1 MSEQSNNPANRNTR
15 AAGNRKGRNKG
26 RGKKPSNSVAAVP
39 KPKFT
44 GSCKK
49 DLEGVVII
57 HNPNKQIMTKQ
68 FIEFDER
75 IVQAGG
81 KISSAMSRALKDKK
95 QIGRMFFM
103 PAASTQ
109 DASEYT
115 DADGTVDE
123 DRKLYC
129 SKLRESEITE
139 AAKERSKFQEDWK
152 RMFHRIMGQ
161 MCPDTRTRLTSGRI
175 STTAAILA
183 AS

>member
-1 MSEQSNNPANRNTR
+1 MSEKSNNQGSSGTSSATTNSNTNTR
-15 AAGNRKGRNKG
+15 TSGKGKGRNRG
-26 RGKKPSNSVAAVP
+26 RGKKPSNPIAAVP

-57 HNPNKQIMTKQ
+57 HNSNKQIMTKQ

-81 KISSAMSRALKDKK
+81 KISSAMSRALKDKR

-103 PAASTQ
+103 PAASAD

-115 DADGTVDE
+115 DVDGTVDA

-129 SKLRESEITE
+129 SKLIDSN
-139 AAKERSKFQEDWK
+139 
-152 RMFHRIMGQ
+152 
-161 MCPDTRTRLTSGRI
+161 
-175 STTAAILA
+175 LA
-183 AS
+183 SLK